1 MMCFVSIE
9 NSEGKWEHTEEV
21 NFYNLETGCVQSM
34 GRLELSISP
43 VIDT

>member
-1 MMCFVSIE
+1 MSIE